1 MKKIILYSLVLLSI
15 SSCTKKTDVIESPTI
30 VFQYISPNYLIKEDF
45 EMGKK
50 TAYAIGDVA
59 IKTGSW
65 SFDDALLGQLA
76 ADIKKD
82 SYPYLDKLADTLNK
96 AKNWTLEIQGHTDD
110 KGSDDYNMKLSQGRA
125 DAVKNYLITKGV
137 LLDTI
142 TAKGFG
148 ESVPLVPNDSDA
160 NREKNRRVEFKI
172 TKPNNQVVTTIVQ

>member
-1 MKKIILYSLVLLSI
+1 MALSKTTKITLIVGGIILIIGVGAYIYMNRPKPKKEENTNEVLA
-15 SSCTKKTDVIESPTI
+15 DV
-30 VFQYISPNYLIKEDF
+30 FDNLNF
-45 EMGKK
+45 EFGK
-50 TAYAIGDVA
+50 
-59 IKTGSW
+59 
-65 SFDDALLGQLA
+65 

-172 TKPNNQVVTTIVQ
+172 TKPNNQVITTIAQ